1 MVSRD
6 AIGFRQRSY
15 THFAAAPTTHTVP
28 NCLPIAQYF
37 VYTFRL
43 PHNNHRHKD
52 ARLPWGAP
60 RAIDA
65 NMCCAHVLKL
75 ISNYHTSGVR
85 GKCAYYSRRIC
96 SRLRLASLEDAVCNA
111 LFFTAWRRSF
121 IGCFVFFFV
130 LPGGAGKT
138 LAMRRCFIYR
148 KVIIL
153 WCVYI
158 YIRENT
164 KCAQLLCLRRWMC
177 GGWLMGIFAMDK
189 HNFRAGKCVRGRL
202 TRELRSS
209 GVSAGD
215 VLNELIKMQRWVKSL
230 GCD

>member
-15 THFAAAPTTHTVP
+15 THFSAAPTTHTVP

-85 GKCAYYSRRIC
+85 GKCAHYSRRIC

-111 LFFTAWRRSF
+111 LFFTAWQRSF
-121 IGCFVFFFV
+121 IGCFVFFLCCRVALGKHWPCGAV
-130 LPGGAGKT
+130 LYIGKW
-138 LAMRRCFIYR
+138 LYYG
-148 KVIIL
+148 
-153 WCVYI
+153 VYI
-158 YIRENT
+158 FIFEKTQSAHNCCV
-164 KCAQLLCLRRWMC
+164 CAAGCVVADWWEYLRWTN
-177 GGWLMGIFAMDK
+177 IISVPA
-189 HNFRAGKCVRGRL
+189 
-202 TRELRSS
+202 
-209 GVSAGD
+209 SA
-215 VLNELIKMQRWVKSL
+215 
-230 GCD
+230 